1 MTGRK
6 MPVPGETG
14 RDPIDSSPLVNSR
27 AWFES
32 PNDAVRRDPVAL
44 NKFLFVRRLIQVS
57 RLWRQFLRL
66 ALREGAASQNGWQ
79 TLFWLSLSGPADNQ
93 RQLADRIGVKESTI
107 ARALDALEQ
116 QGLVER
122 KASPRDRRVKSVA
135 MTAAAEPAIAEI
147 NDKARTLRDRL
158 LANIAAEDLA
168 VAVRVL
174 GQIAETMAAVDAE
187 PPHETP

>member
-1 MTGRK
+1 MTGK
-6 MPVPGETG
+6 KSGFGETG

-57 RLWRQFLRL
+57 RLWRQFLRM
-66 ALREGAASQNGWQ
+66 ALREGSANQNGWQ
-79 TLFWLSLSGPADNQ
+79 TLFWLSLSGPTENQ

-122 KASPRDRRVKSVA
+122 KPSPSDRRVKSVA
-135 MTAAAEPAIAEI
+135 MTAAAEPAIAAI
-147 NDKARTLRDRL
+147 NNEAKTLRDRL
-158 LANIAAEDLA
+158 LADIDADDLA
-168 VAVRVL
+168 VTVRVL
-174 GQIAETMAAVDAE
+174 GQIAETMAAIEDE
-187 PPHETP
+187 PSRE